1 MENAI
6 APIHHTPDYVVLSYD
21 EIPDRWS
28 RLMSSFVGQPT
39 LDEAIDSL
47 PCFPLVLKSWSI
59 WLVRLTSEATQLLN
73 APQVSDIN
81 AKLTSIE
88 EALENDLH
96 LPYIF
101 IGQDVLTTGKLLMKH
116 KLTVLKLNVGLQGLQ
131 EKREQVRDQLDL
143 LQATKHEFSSAEELH
158 ELFSGAGKLNYD
170 DRTLLDL
177 CTCLYRIH
185 MQYVMC
191 LELYLN
197 YVEKIIMT
205 AHTTK
210 KVSTMKW
217 SHLEQEIVSL
227 YGLILCSNIKE

>member
-1 MENAI
+1 METVL

-59 WLVRLTSEATQLLN
+59 WLIRLTSEATQLLSGPTMSN
-73 APQVSDIN
+73 IN
-81 AKLTSIE
+81 SKLSSIE

-131 EKREQVRDQLDL
+131 EKREQAREIMSF
-143 LQATKHEFSSAEELH
+143 LQPTKHEFSADYEFH
-158 ELFSGAGKLNYD
+158 DLFRTSGGGKLNYD
-170 DRTLLDL
+170 ERSVLDL

-197 YVEKIIMT
+197 YVEKIIVT
-205 AHTTK
+205 ANRTS
-210 KVSTMKW
+210 KVSRA
-217 SHLEQEIVSL
+217 IFAV
-227 YGLILCSNIKE
+227 